1 MFIELA
7 GLQYHEQAALWIL
20 NTVLSTRALDSTLA
34 PDRPG
39 VYLKSAFN
47 PENTVSRFSTKLS
60 LSVCG
65 QESLNWGDHQ
75 LDSYPKIQFLFSLS
89 NVGSTEILSFDW
101 LGSDT
106 WQRYSYCWCGSV
118 LQDPECNSVCNERLR
133 RNGIHQTTGP
143 DYLAKHDR
151 YKEPEWDPDGQGT
164 Y

>member
-65 QESLNWGDHQ
+65 QESLN
-75 LDSYPKIQFLFSLS
+75 
-89 NVGSTEILSFDW
+89 
-101 LGSDT
+101 
-106 WQRYSYCWCGSV
+106 
-118 LQDPECNSVCNERLR
+118 
-133 RNGIHQTTGP
+133 
-143 DYLAKHDR
+143 
-151 YKEPEWDPDGQGT
+151 
-164 Y
+164 